1 VVTFL
6 LTRRAAF
13 DLPLVVKPKQLKK
26 LEREL
31 EVFIG
36 NLTADLGRPERC
48 EALRL
53 YMTGLLLDGERKS
66 MQPLAARLVDSDAE
80 VEAMRQRLQ
89 QAVVV
94 SGWDDDVVRS
104 RLAKIVQREMPALE
118 VIVFDDTGFPKKGAH
133 SVGVARQYSGTLGR
147 TDNCQVATSIHVAG
161 EKGSVCVGMQLY
173 LPKEWTDDVERMRAA
188 GVPETVEFK
197 RKWEIALDLLERAQ
211 RAGVS
216 QLIALADSGYG
227 DAVSFRDGLR
237 KRGLQYIVGVS
248 SNHLVWPP
256 GARPTKPLR
265 IAGAMGRPRT
275 VPVDPNYDPLSIEA
289 LVRSLP
295 KSAFRRVNWREGARG
310 RQSSRFACLRVH
322 PAELHTQGR
331 PADDEHWLICEWPA
345 NETSPSKFHLSSLPA
360 STSVK
365 QLVRLMKLRW
375 RVERD
380 YQELKGEIGLDH
392 FEGRTWRG
400 FHHHATLCAAAHA
413 FLALRR
419 ALFPPQ
425 QSELD
430 FGHGATPSPSRLA
443 APGRLLPTLP
453 KAIRSPRAATRPL
466 PHVIR

>member
-1 VVTFL
+1 M
-6 LTRRAAF
+6 
-13 DLPLVVKPKQLKK
+13 KPQQLKK

-31 EVFIG
+31 EEFIG
-36 NLTADLGRPERC
+36 KLTADLGRPERR

-66 MQPLAARLVDSDAE
+66 IQPLAARLVDSDSE

-104 RLAKIVQREMPALE
+104 RLATLVQREMPELE
-118 VIVFDDTGFPKKGAH
+118 VIVIDDTGFPKKGEY

-147 TDNCQVATSIHVAG
+147 TDNCQVATSVHVAG

-173 LPKEWTDDVERMRAA
+173 LPEEWSCDPKRLRAA
-188 GVPETVEFK
+188 GVPETIEFK
-197 RKWEIALDLLERAQ
+197 RKWEIALHLLDRAQ
-211 RAGVS
+211 HAGVS
-216 QLIALADSGYG
+216 LPVALADAGYG

-237 KRGLQYIVGVS
+237 ERGLHYIVGVAG
-248 SNHLVWPP
+248 NHLVWPP
-256 GARPTKPLR
+256 GASPRKPKR
-265 IAGAMGRPRT
+265 VTGSNGRPPTRF
-275 VPVDPNYDPLSIEA
+275 VDPKHEPISIEA
-289 LVRSLP
+289 LACSLP
-295 KSAFRRVNWREGARG
+295 KSAFRRVAWREGIRG
-310 RQSSRFACLRVH
+310 RQSSRFACLRVR
-322 PAELHTQGR
+322 PAELHTKGR
-331 PADDEHWLICEWPA
+331 PPDEEHWLICEWPEGESA
-345 NETSPSKFHLSSLPA
+345 PSKFHLSSLPA

-365 QLVRLMKLRW
+365 QLIRLMKLRW

-400 FHHHATLCAAAHA
+400 FHHHATLCSAAHA

-419 ALFPPQ
+419 ALFPPEHP
-425 QSELD
+425 ELD
-430 FGHGATPSPSRLA
+430 ARDGAASSPSRA
-443 APGRLLPTLP
+443 APADRLLPALP
-453 KAIRSPRAATRPL
+453 TAVRRPRAAARTL

>member
-1 VVTFL
+1 
-6 LTRRAAF
+6 
-13 DLPLVVKPKQLKK
+13 VKPHQLKK

-31 EVFIG
+31 EEFIG
-36 NLTADLGRPERC
+36 KLTTDLGRPERR

-66 MQPLAARLVDSDAE
+66 IQPLAARLVDSDAE

-104 RLAKIVQREMPALE
+104 RLATLVQREMPELE
-118 VIVFDDTGFPKKGAH
+118 VIVFDDTGFPKKGEY

-147 TDNCQVATSIHVAG
+147 TDNCQVATSVHVAG

-173 LPKEWTDDVERMRAA
+173 LPEEWTSDATRMRAA

-197 RKWEIALDLLERAQ
+197 RKWEIALALLDRAL
-211 RAGVS
+211 RAGV
-216 QLIALADSGYG
+216 QQPVALADAGYG

-237 KRGLQYIVGVS
+237 DRKLQYIVGVTS
-248 SNHLVWPP
+248 THLVWPP
-256 GARPTKPLR
+256 GASPRKPTR
-265 IAGAMGRPRT
+265 AAGAGRPPTRF
-275 VPVDPNYDPLSIEA
+275 VDPKHEPISIEA
-289 LVRSLP
+289 LARSLP
-295 KSAFRRVNWREGARG
+295 RSAFRRVSWREGIRG
-310 RQSSRFACLRVH
+310 RQSSKFACLRVR
-322 PAELHTQGR
+322 PAERHTKGR
-331 PADDEHWLICEWPA
+331 PPDEEHWLISEWP
-345 NETSPSKFHLSSLPA
+345 EGESSPSKFHLSSLPA
-360 STSVK
+360 STSAK
-365 QLVRLMKLRW
+365 ELIRLMKLRW

-419 ALFPPQ
+419 ALFPPEHP
-425 QSELD
+425 ELD
-430 FGHGATPSPSRLA
+430 ARHGAAPSPSRA
-443 APGRLLPTLP
+443 APADRLLPAMP
-453 KAIRSPRAATRPL
+453 KALRGPRTAARAL
-466 PHVIR
+466 AHVIR